1 MSSHFQYFICIILAF
16 PILIWAQPCQ
26 NGMAGAY
33 PCDEIDLNSRLTLTE
48 LGATGDGNDIWGWW
62 DTLTGKEYAIVG
74 LFNGTAFVD
83 ISDPSNPIRLG
94 NLPTHTVNSIWRD
107 IKVYKNHAY
116 IVSEAAGHGLQVF
129 DLTRLRTVTNPPIIF
144 TEDGWVGF
152 AGGNAHNVIINE
164 ETGFAYTVGTRSNC
178 AGGIVYFD
186 LADPK
191 NPDMVDCYASDG
203 YSHDAM
209 CFVYRGPDTLYIGKE
224 ICIGFNEDTYTI
236 IDVSDKENTAQ
247 ISRNG
252 YVGSRYSH
260 QGWITDDH
268 RYLLL
273 DDELDEG
280 GFFHNTKTYMFDISN
295 LNAPIYLGAFFN
307 TTQAIDHNQ
316 YVKGRYVYQANY
328 RSGLRILDLADVAK
342 GKLSE
347 VGYFD
352 IYIANNSR
360 GYEGSWSVYPYF
372 RSGNVAISGID
383 EGLFVVEPNIPHFNF
398 TLGYPSVVELCQGS
412 SGKFE
417 LDLTAYAGFS
427 DTVQL
432 QLSNVPSDL
441 SATLSDTLVTP
452 NSHLTLFLNAAHQAT
467 AQNYSLLLTGI
478 GNDSTSLQ
486 TIAMGVK
493 VKQCPTVSVAP
504 KVFLHG
510 AYQLSATSMEDYLR
524 RLNLLVET
532 VPFYDHSPAL
542 QNYKVSLSE
551 SVLAS
556 TGSDAIVDWVIVELR
571 SDPQTIVAGR
581 AALLQKDGDVVD
593 IDGVSPVKFTNVS
606 TGDYYV
612 AVSHRNHLKIMSAN
626 ALTLIQE

>member
-1 MSSHFQYFICIILAF
+1 MKCHIYILAISCII
-16 PILIWAQPCQ
+16 PVSIWAQPCQ
-26 NGMAGAY
+26 NGMVGAY
-33 PCDEIDLNSRLTLTE
+33 PCKEIALQSRLTLPE

-62 DTLTGKEYAIVG
+62 DTLTGKEYALVG

-116 IVSEAAGHGLQVF
+116 IVSEATGHGLQVF
-129 DLTRLRTVTNPPIIF
+129 DLTRLRTVTNPPVIF

-152 AGGNAHNVIINE
+152 AGGNAHNVIVNE
-164 ETGFAYTVGTRSNC
+164 ETGFIYTVGTRSNC

-186 LADPK
+186 VSNPK
-191 NPDMVDCYASDG
+191 SPVMKDCYSTDG
-203 YSHDAM
+203 YSHDAV
-209 CFVYRGPDTLYIGKE
+209 CFVYRGPDTLHIGKE

-236 IDVSDKENTAQ
+236 IDVSDKENTEQ
-247 ISRNG
+247 ISRNS

-280 GFFHNTKTYMFDISN
+280 GFFHNTKTYLFDISN
-295 LNAPIYLGAFFN
+295 LSTPIYLGAFFN

-316 YVKGRYVYQANY
+316 YIKGRYVYQANY
-328 RSGLRILDLADVAK
+328 RSGLRILDLAEVAQ
-342 GKLSE
+342 GELSE

-352 IYIANNSR
+352 IYTANNSR

-372 RSGNVAISGID
+372 RSGNVLISGID
-383 EGLFVVEPNIPHFNF
+383 EGLFVVKPNIPHFNF
-398 TLGYPSVVELCQGS
+398 TLNYPSVVELCQGT

-427 DTVQL
+427 DMVQL
-432 QLSNVPSDL
+432 QLSNLPSDL
-441 SATLSDTLVTP
+441 SAALSDTLVAP
-452 NSHLTLFLNAAHQAT
+452 NSHLTLFLNASQQAT
-467 AQNYSLLLTGI
+467 AQNYSLLLTGM
-478 GNDSTSLQ
+478 GNDSTSMQ

-493 VKQCPTVSVAP
+493 IKQCPTVAVAP

-510 AYQLSATSMEDYLR
+510 AYQPSNTSMEDHLR
-524 RLNLLVET
+524 RLNILPKT
-532 VPFYDHSPAL
+532 PPFSDYNTTL
-542 QNYKVSLSE
+542 QNYKANLSDDI
-551 SVLAS
+551 LAS
-556 TGSDAIVDWVIVELR
+556 TGSDAIVDWVLVELR
-571 SDPQTIVAGR
+571 SDPQTVVARR

-593 IDGVSPVKFTNVS
+593 TDGMSPVKFTGVS
-606 TGDYYV
+606 TGNYYV